1 VSCGQPH
8 DTDCADVLSR
18 VYEYLDGEL
27 DSEWFEDIRQHLD
40 ECSPCLR
47 QFGLEQMVKAL
58 VARSCGLDEVPEGLR
73 VKVQQRLHAV
83 SVELTQVEF
92 RIE

>member
-8 DTDCADVLSR
+8 DTDCSEVLSR

-27 DSEWFEDIRQHLD
+27 DSEWFDDVRQHLD
-40 ECSPCLR
+40 ECAPCLR
-47 QFGLEQMVKAL
+47 QFGLEQVVKAL
-58 VARSCGLDEVPEGLR
+58 VARSCGFDEVPEDLR
-73 VKVQQRLHAV
+73 MKVQQRIHAV
-83 SVELTQVEF
+83 GVQLTQVEF